1 MPIFHEAWGQA
12 QLVAK
17 LLASSFS
24 VEGKHE
30 KGISACLDYH
40 AVFYQN
46 RYATRQ
52 ILNGTCGLDMSHS
65 SQVGGIRRNYQAS

>member
-30 KGISACLDYH
+30 KGISACLNCY
-40 AVFYQN
+40 AVFHQN
-46 RYATRQ
+46 PYATRQ
-52 ILNGTCGLDMSHS
+52 ILNG
-65 SQVGGIRRNYQAS
+65 N